1 MNTQKRKTLGLAAL
15 FLGPAML
22 VLLLYSYLPTP
33 YALYL
38 SMTKPTISGHQ
49 NFIGFENYIRLF
61 RDSDFWESLQNTAVY
76 TVFCTITLVVLGIIV
91 ALILNRKIRGT
102 SFYISVMFV
111 PWVVSDVV
119 VGATWRWLLNPDFGI
134 LNYLFSWT
142 GFRMSDLVAKPQYVM
157 IGIVIVTVWK
167 MLSYTTILL
176 LAGLQNISHDCI
188 EAAHMDGCNAWK
200 VFWKI
205 IFPNFFGTI
214 LVVTLLIVVNCIN
227 QSGMILILTNGGPIR
242 ASETLAL
249 YLYKEAF
256 RNYQLN
262 SAASLSM
269 VLAIINFGVAAIYMF
284 VNKKNKE
291 LIGV

>member
-1 MNTQKRKTLGLAAL
+1 MYSNRKKTLGLAAL

-22 VLLLYSYLPTP
+22 VLLVYSYLPTP

-38 SMTKPTISGHQ
+38 SMTESTTSGKQ
-49 NFIGFENYIRLF
+49 SFIGLENYARLF
-61 RDSDFWESLQNTAVY
+61 RDSDFWESCGNTFWYALMC
-76 TVFCTITLVVLGIIV
+76 TVIMIFLGIIM
-91 ALILNRKIRGT
+91 AIILNRKVRGS

-111 PWVVSDVV
+111 PWVISDVV
-119 VGATWRWLLNPDFGI
+119 VGATWRWLFNPDFGV

-142 GFRMSDLVAKPQYVM
+142 GFRMSDLIAKPKYVM
-157 IGIVIVTVWK
+157 IGIMIVTVWK
-167 MLSYTTILL
+167 MLAYTTILL
-176 LAGLQNISHDCI
+176 LAGLQSISNDCI
-188 EAAHMDGCNAWK
+188 EAARIDGCNAWGI
-200 VFWKI
+200 FWKI
-205 IFPNFFGTI
+205 IFPNFSSTI
-214 LVVTLLIVVNCIN
+214 LVVTLLTVINCIN

-269 VLAIINFGVAAIYMF
+269 VLAVVNIAIAIIYLFLS
-284 VNKKNKE
+284 KKNKE
-291 LIGV
+291 AVE

>member
-1 MNTQKRKTLGLAAL
+1 MNKKKWRVRGLAAL

-38 SMTKPTISGHQ
+38 SMTEPSTAGSQ
-49 NFIGFENYIRLF
+49 RFIGLENYVRLF
-61 RDSDFWESLQNTAVY
+61 QDGDFWESCWNTLVY
-76 TVFCTITLVVLGIIV
+76 TVLCTVTLVVLGVLV
-91 ALILNRKIRGT
+91 ALILTRKVRGT
-102 SFYISVMFV
+102 AFYISVMFV

-119 VGATWRWLLNPDFGI
+119 VGATWRWLLNPDFGV
-134 LNYLFSWT
+134 LNYLFAWT

-176 LAGLQNISHDCI
+176 LAGLQSIPTDCI
-188 EAAHMDGCNAWK
+188 EAARIDGCDSWK

-205 IFPNFFGTI
+205 VFPNFFGTV
-214 LVVTLLIVVNCIN
+214 LVVTLLIVINCIN

-269 VLAIINFGVAAIYMF
+269 VLAVINFVIAAVYMF